1 MCGHLGAVILK
12 LNELEINELP
22 FDYQSDKLQKS
33 KK

>member
-22 FDYQSDKLQKS
+22 FDYQSDNYKKS